1 MGFRLK
7 IKGETEEI
15 LLGMENILEAGYK
28 SDTPDD
34 SDARAT
40 DIGVI
45 ITVTGKIITPVQGE
59 TEDDTRKLA
68 KWSLVSSEKA
78 DAYRDLT
85 LEVISGDIM
94 VRSIH
99 LPNAFIVDYTED
111 YTDKR
116 RIGVFKAIFKQ
127 KKEKTTDVTL
137 EGGYASEN

>member
-78 DAYRDLT
+78 DAYRYLT

-111 YTDKR
+111 YTDKGG
-116 RIGVFKAIFKQ
+116 IGVFKAIFKQ